1 MGDAKGGTKL
11 TGVYDADGSV
21 MGELRY
27 VAARTFAGKHCA
39 LCDITHGRVREK
51 AAWRQ
56 ARQQLPVPFEAVH
69 LDERDPDVRAATEG
83 LGACVVVHSAD
94 GGTELLLGTAELKA
108 CGGDPER
115 FVAAVR
121 EALDRRWPAPGS

>member
-1 MGDAKGGTKL
+1 MSDIVRL
-11 TGVYDADGSV
+11 IGVYDADGTV
-21 MGELRY
+21 VGELSYFVR
-27 VAARTFAGKHCA
+27 ARLGRAHCA

-69 LDERDPDVRAATEG
+69 LDERYPDVRAASPG
-83 LGACVVVHSAD
+83 LGACVVVHPAD
-94 GGTELLLGTAELKA
+94 GGTELLLGTAELEA

-121 EALDRRWPAPGS
+121 EALDRRLPATGN